1 LLEQRQIQPAHS
13 LFLPLGRERSDRFI
27 SETVAAGATSPAE
40 RGRQA
45 GWTLR
50 EDETMTLND
59 FPQGRLK
66 VADSL
71 RAALLGLVL
80 RTLGDDYLELVE
92 GTAPSEQRLDSAN
105 WMTDQEAQG
114 DAAAKLDALIRDFEK
129 GLAALGMR
137 GVVYVASDG
146 YLIDERHRIHG
157 RLYGEAEGDR
167 A

>member
-1 LLEQRQIQPAHS
+1 
-13 LFLPLGRERSDRFI
+13 
-27 SETVAAGATSPAE
+27 
-40 RGRQA
+40 
-45 GWTLR
+45 
-50 EDETMTLND
+50 MTLND
-59 FPQGRLK
+59 LSQPRLK

-80 RTLGDDYLELVE
+80 RTLGDDYLEFVE

-105 WMTDQEAQG
+105 WMTDEEAQG

-146 YLIDERHRIHG
+146 YLIDERRNIHA